1 VRDATR
7 AGRAGRFASGV
18 ALLAWLLA
26 ALVLGLAGW
35 VLARHLAVEETRTP
49 ALVGLPLSEAGRVAE
64 RAGLELR
71 SYPVEGRDLGTDVVV
86 EQSPPAGSIVRVGR
100 RVDIGVHVPSEADRM
115 PALVGLHEEDAVAT
129 LRNLGLPAPA
139 LSYEATSTPAG
150 RVVRQEPDPERSL
163 PPGTTVTLVVSR
175 GEGPG
180 RIELPDLRGLDIEAA
195 RAQAAA
201 LGLRRV
207 EALPVAVRAER
218 PGVVTLQ
225 RPGPGAIVPPGEPLA
240 LGYAVDGA
248 DIVDVPDVAGLP
260 AWRARVE
267 LRRAGLAIGPLETVR
282 RDDLPEGVVES
293 RPAGLTVAGAP
304 VTLVVNT
311 LGDAPPSV
319 LPGDLVDG
327 PTLRGAGGDVGPDR
341 TSPGGAGDADVPSVV
356 GGDPAGGRL
365 IPFTFDPSA
374 LGVRALNERDYELR
388 LVVRDDLGERTVLD
402 RRVAAGAALRTSIVV
417 HGDEP
422 LLQTFVN
429 GVFFQAW
436 RP

>member
-1 VRDATR
+1 M
-7 AGRAGRFASGV
+7 
-18 ALLAWLLA
+18 

-49 ALVGLPLSEAGRVAE
+49 ALVGLPLTDADRVAE

-71 SYPVEGRDLGTDVVV
+71 SYPVEGRDLGADVVV
-86 EQSPPAGSIVRVGR
+86 EQSPPAGAIVRAGR
-100 RVDIGVHVPSEADRM
+100 RIDIGVHVPSEADRM
-115 PALVGLHEEDAVAT
+115 PSLVGLPEEDAVAT

-150 RVVRQEPDPERSL
+150 RVVRQEPDPERAL
-163 PPGTTVTLVVSR
+163 PTGTPVRLVVSR

-180 RIELPDLRGLDIEAA
+180 RIELPDLRGLDVEAA

-248 DIVDVPDVAGLP
+248 DIVDVPDLAGLP

-282 RDDLPEGVVES
+282 RDDLPEGVVET

-304 VTLVVNT
+304 VTLVVNV
-311 LGDAPPSV
+311 LGDATAQD
-319 LPGDLVDG
+319 LPGGLVDG
-327 PTLRGAGGDVGPDR
+327 PAPGPAGDVGQDR
-341 TSPGGAGDADVPSVV
+341 PTVGAGDDADVPSVV

-365 IPFTFDPSA
+365 IPFAFDPA
-374 LGVRALNERDYELR
+374 VLGVRALNERDYDLR

-402 RRVAAGAALRTSIVV
+402 RRIPAGSALRTSIVV